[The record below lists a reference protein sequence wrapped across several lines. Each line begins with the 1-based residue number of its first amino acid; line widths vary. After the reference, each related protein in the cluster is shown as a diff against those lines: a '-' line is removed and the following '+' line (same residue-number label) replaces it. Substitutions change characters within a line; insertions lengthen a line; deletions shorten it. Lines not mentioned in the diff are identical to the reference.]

1 MQKKELRQEI
11 RNRKRQFTEEQLR
24 ELSLPVINKLLAHP
38 RVNNATTLMLYH
50 SMPDEVYTH
59 ELIDLLVERGK
70 TVLLPKMLDDQTIEP
85 RIYRGRQN
93 LKEDG
98 AFHIQE
104 PTGEVY
110 SESKPIEVIIVPG
123 MGFDD
128 CGNRIGRGRGYYDRF
143 LKTISPVYK
152 IGVCFDFQRVESV
165 PTDENDI
172 RMDEVIDNREETAES
187 SKP

>member
-1 MQKKELRQEI
+1 M
-11 RNRKRQFTEEQLR
+11 
-24 ELSLPVINKLLAHP
+24 
-38 RVNNATTLMLYH
+38 
-50 SMPDEVYTH
+50 
-59 ELIDLLVERGK
+59 
-70 TVLLPKMLDDQTIEP
+70 LLPKMLDGQTIEP
-85 RIYRGRQN
+85 RIYRGRQD
-93 LKEDG
+93 LKEDA

-104 PTGEVY
+104 PMGEVY
-110 SESKPIEVIIVPG
+110 SEPKPIEVIIVPG

-143 LKTISPVYK
+143 LKTISSVYK

-172 RMDEVIDNREETAES
+172 RMDEVIDNREEKAES